1 MYNFQFIF
9 YFSLAFFLLQK
20 KYCIFSIFYCCSPS
34 HALDFVCFCFIFFLT
49 ESSGPVTVG
58 CEPAKTWPLHGGPK
72 AETFAP
78 KNRSMGFCWFACVFL
93 YGCVIFVLLWVYV
106 VFLYISIHI
115 CNIFVICNIYTWFL
129 FFAHSLLFI
138 ACLLLLLL
146 CISLKSYVCSQF
158 VNVVCLAVTCL
169 LCYNI
174 CCCLIK

>member
-1 MYNFQFIF
+1 MLQQRFFDNF
-9 YFSLAFFLLQK
+9 YFFACGFYFLIKFFLFFVQFSVHFLFFTCFFLLQK

-93 YGCVIFVLLWVYV
+93 YGCVIFVLL
-106 VFLYISIHI
+106 
-115 CNIFVICNIYTWFL
+115 
-129 FFAHSLLFI
+129 
-138 ACLLLLLL
+138 
-146 CISLKSYVCSQF
+146 
-158 VNVVCLAVTCL
+158 
-169 LCYNI
+169 
-174 CCCLIK
+174 